1 MAECHWKAAQ
11 VSDIL
16 GEYLK
21 AAESFSAASS
31 NYRSAGQK
39 IPQLK
44 NFYQEQSRYMEAWSE
59 IERARQHHTR
69 QEYGLA
75 EEHFEKAAEHHKSL
89 KHWSYLAPNYL
100 AWAQLEH
107 AEDLSRKEQC
117 EEAIEVFKQAAN
129 LFNETEGSLRR
140 SLGKIED
147 QDEKRMA
154 TEMVKTTHLRH
165 EYCIGRIAL
174 EEAKILEKNGDH
186 YSSSEKYGLAAEIFQ
201 KTTEASISEQDRK
214 EIKFVM
220 ALSQAWQRMTHAEA
234 EESPDLFLEASQLF
248 DNAKEF
254 SPNEKARLLALG
266 HSRFCRA
273 LEMGTRFADTREV
286 RLHTAMMQHLESAS
300 NYYVKAGFQ
309 DASEYAKATKLLFDA
324 YVHTDKAQREDDP
337 EKKARVFIMAEKL
350 LQMSADKF
358 MRAEYPGKRDQVLRM
373 LEHVKEQR
381 ELAVSLSEILNAPSM
396 ISATNVFSTPVPTQ
410 ENAVGLER
418 FEQADVQANV
428 ITHQKELLIGDNLDL
443 KIDLVNAGKGS
454 AFLTKITEII
464 PRGFELAEE
473 PENCRV
479 EDNHINLK
487 GRRLEPLKKEEV
499 RILLKPT
506 APGVVQLRPKILYLD
521 ENGKYKTHEPEPVT
535 ITVKELGI
543 KGWLKGKA

>member
-1 MAECHWKAAQ
+1 
-11 VSDIL
+11 
-16 GEYLK
+16 
-21 AAESFSAASS
+21 
-31 NYRSAGQK
+31 
-39 IPQLK
+39 
-44 NFYQEQSRYMEAWSE
+44 
-59 IERARQHHTR
+59 
-69 QEYGLA
+69 
-75 EEHFEKAAEHHKSL
+75 
-89 KHWSYLAPNYL
+89 
-100 AWAQLEH
+100 
-107 AEDLSRKEQC
+107 
-117 EEAIEVFKQAAN
+117 
-129 LFNETEGSLRR
+129 
-140 SLGKIED
+140 
-147 QDEKRMA
+147 
-154 TEMVKTTHLRH
+154 
-165 EYCIGRIAL
+165 
-174 EEAKILEKNGDH
+174 
-186 YSSSEKYGLAAEIFQ
+186 
-201 KTTEASISEQDRK
+201 
-214 EIKFVM
+214 
-220 ALSQAWQRMTHAEA
+220 
-234 EESPDLFLEASQLF
+234 
-248 DNAKEF
+248 
-254 SPNEKARLLALG
+254 
-266 HSRFCRA
+266 
-273 LEMGTRFADTREV
+273 
-286 RLHTAMMQHLESAS
+286 
-300 NYYVKAGFQ
+300 
-309 DASEYAKATKLLFDA
+309 
-324 YVHTDKAQREDDP
+324 VHTDKAQREDDP